1 VTTPQYPFGE
11 QPSDD
16 DPFRQQDTFGPGSDP
31 DDHAP
36 QDPYDPF
43 ARASRPAEQ
52 PAYYPPPP
60 AGYGPPTSVL
70 PGPPQGPQGPPP
82 RHTVRNIL
90 LGVVGAVVLVGVIA
104 GVAVALSSGGGTGK
118 PAASTSRAASPAA
131 AATSAAAPTASAG
144 TLGCAAQLLTW
155 QAGPGGQLFTKVQD
169 DSSALGAGLGNGG
182 SSAGSSAAARLGTEA
197 RQAAAHPMPS
207 CVDPAGN
214 YTKAMTQW
222 SQGAADAA
230 AGNITGEVTAITQGD
245 TYLSKTAN
253 EIQHVAAGATAGT

>member
-16 DPFRQQDTFGPGSDP
+16 DPFRQQDTFGSGSGQ

-60 AGYGPPTSVL
+60 AGYGPPTSVM
-70 PGPPQGPQGPPP
+70 PGPPQGPPP

-90 LGVVGAVVLVGVIA
+90 FGVVGAVVLVGVIA

-118 PAASTSRAASPAA
+118 AAASTSRAASPAA

-144 TLGCAAQLLTW
+144 TLGCAAQLLAW

-169 DSSALGAGLGNGG
+169 DSSALGAGLG
-182 SSAGSSAAARLGTEA
+182 SADSSAAARLGTEA

-214 YTKAMTQW
+214 YPKAMAQW

-230 AGNITGEVTAITQGD
+230 AGNVTGEVTAITQGD
-245 TYLSKTAN
+245 TYLSKAAD